1 MSVTNE
7 QACARR
13 KGLARVTRSIFLKF
27 SDQKDDAK
35 RSFYLLNVP
44 KTSLKIQNRAS
55 KRLTG

>member
-44 KTSLKIQNRAS
+44 KNLTCEFIQPVIF
-55 KRLTG
+55 